1 MALLER
7 KDVGD
12 VNNNINNNSSTGT
25 EVPSNV
31 TIYINN
37 LNEKIK
43 IDGNARIPLLLFLV
57 NFKSSSLCLIYVVSM
72 L

>member
-7 KDVGD
+7 KDMAD

-25 EVPSNV
+25 EVSSNM

-43 IDGNARIPLLLFLV
+43 IDGNARIPFSLSLF
-57 NFKSSSLCLIYVVSM
+57 FY
-72 L
+72 

>member
-7 KDVGD
+7 KDMAE

-25 EVPSNV
+25 EVSSNM

-43 IDGNARIPLLLFLV
+43 IDGNARIPFSLSLSLF
-57 NFKSSSLCLIYVVSM
+57 CY
-72 L
+72 